1 VFITVF
7 LFCRVCIGS
16 TVRPFENDQE
26 GNIPTAYSKQRSVS
40 TCGAIQES
48 FSNSNQGTVD
58 MIASLHGLRS
68 ELERV
73 LNSFGEAWGRAQVSE
88 AGRADSW
95 LALKKAECA
104 QDGCA
109 GTSGQLEPVGSL
121 EEMLGDRFQQ
131 CWGGLTDKA
140 SELGRIVVMVM
151 WPGQVCALHSSSLRL
166 KSR

>member
-1 VFITVF
+1 M
-7 LFCRVCIGS
+7 
-16 TVRPFENDQE
+16 
-26 GNIPTAYSKQRSVS
+26 
-40 TCGAIQES
+40 
-48 FSNSNQGTVD
+48 D

-88 AGRADSW
+88 AGCADSL

-131 CWGGLTDKA
+131 CWGSID
-140 SELGRIVVMVM
+140 
-151 WPGQVCALHSSSLRL
+151 GQGKRVGEDSRDGYVAWSSTCVA
-166 KSR
+166 